1 MDFKYTQA
9 SLHFLQTNVNVAFI
23 ETSIIGAMLDFEV
36 IELQNYKKNVI
47 NL

>member
-23 ETSIIGAMLDFEV
+23 ETSIIGAMLQIFEV
-36 IELQNYKKNVI
+36 IEITKL
-47 NL
+47 